1 MVEDFI
7 VVIPEIIKAAS
18 ASSLGILALIIVAL
32 SILAYGFF
40 RNEGPKIKLF
50 VFLVLVSG
58 STLFVQQMYSA
69 EPVMAATESGGDD
82 PTSAE
87 IITPP
92 DSPKPASPPPP
103 PPPKVATK
111 PMATVSVNKVPKIT
125 TKSLG
130 KIAAKQ
136 GGRFTSM
143 PTFKKKVSVQAR
155 SSTTRARAPQRVA
168 KSQPVTMAPAK
179 PPPPICKAVWTP
191 WQKPTK
197 KIGNICAPGCFPG
210 KKLSKSFRII
220 SFPPKPQVKY
230 KIECSIVSR

>member
-1 MVEDFI
+1 MLEDYLE
-7 VVIPEIIKAAS
+7 VIPAIIKAAS

-50 VFLVLVSG
+50 VFLILVSG

-69 EPVMAATESGGDD
+69 EPVMAATESGESDS
-82 PTSAE
+82 TSAE
-87 IITPP
+87 KITPP
-92 DSPKPASPPPP
+92 ADPEPTPKPSPK
-103 PPPKVATK
+103 VETK
-111 PMATVSVNKVPKIT
+111 PLATVNVNKIPKIT

-130 KIAAKQ
+130 KIVAKQ
-136 GGRFTSM
+136 GGGFASM

-155 SSTTRARAPQRVA
+155 SNTTRARAVA
-168 KSQPVTMAPAK
+168 KSQSVTTAQAK